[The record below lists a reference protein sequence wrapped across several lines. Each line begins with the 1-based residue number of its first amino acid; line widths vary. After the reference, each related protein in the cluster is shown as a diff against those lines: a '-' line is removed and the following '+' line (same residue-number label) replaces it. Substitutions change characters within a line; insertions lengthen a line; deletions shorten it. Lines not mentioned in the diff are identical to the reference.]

1 MAPVMSANEN
11 VYEDIGPDSQIVR
24 NLIRTESQVRTLS
37 FTRETK
43 GFLAISCFLEE
54 LKSNT

>member
-24 NLIRTESQVRTLS
+24 NLIRTESQVRVKII
-37 FTRETK
+37 EK
-43 GFLAISCFLEE
+43 LALVRSIYFQSEIRDVLV
-54 LKSNT
+54 

>member
-24 NLIRTESQVRTLS
+24 NLIRTESQVRIKII
-37 FTRETK
+37 EK
-43 GFLAISCFLEE
+43 LALARSIYFQSEIRDVLV
-54 LKSNT
+54 